1 MSYSSENRTAMSGQ
15 AIVLLLVM
23 LLLSLFGLCYIYSTG
38 YIGDDY
44 PVRENWQRQLVYML
58 LGLLVFRI
66 LAGWPNQNISWRF
79 FVFSGY
85 FLSLLGLVLVLLFG
99 RQVGGARRWLVVG
112 SFFLQPAEFAKVF
125 TLLAICLVLTTDRI
139 KSGWLQLLAAIMLLI
154 PPVLLIKMEPSLGN
168 AISLLPP
175 FLALVLVKHC
185 PVRLC
190 LTLTM
195 LALILFAAAVIGLF
209 YLRSLPVQPE
219 ILRQAE
225 TAKSDSLFFRSY
237 HLRRLQSYLSGQG
250 GWNERQSLMAV
261 ASGGWQG
268 KGFLNGT
275 QKSLGY
281 LPRTVAPTDFIFSV
295 IAEEGG
301 FLWGSLPIVLLYM
314 LLLGLCLH
322 WGATAANEL
331 DCLLCV
337 AFSTLSMVHIMVG
350 LGMTVRVLPII
361 GLPLPLLSYGGS
373 FTLCVFAML
382 GVMAATRMNVGSGT
396 HSRPQPEISFSWGRL
411 LRFQLR
417 PAGLTRTGK
426 TAGGTPD

>member
-1 MSYSSENRTAMSGQ
+1 MPGQ
-15 AIVLLLVM
+15 AIVLLLVI

-44 PVRENWQRQLVYML
+44 PVRENWQRQLVYVL
-58 LGLLVFRI
+58 LGLLVFRV
-66 LAGWPNQNISWRF
+66 LAGWSNQNFSWRF
-79 FVFSGY
+79 LVLSGY
-85 FLSLLGLVLVLLFG
+85 LLSLLGLVLVLLFG
-99 RQVGGARRWLVVG
+99 RQVGGARRWLVLG

-125 TLLAICLVLTTDRI
+125 TMLAICLMLTTGRI
-139 KSGWLQLLAAIMLLI
+139 KSGWLRLLGAIALLI

-168 AISLLPP
+168 AVAMLPP

-195 LALILFAAAVIGLF
+195 LALILVAAAVTGLF

-219 ILRQAE
+219 ILRQAG
-225 TAKSDSLFFRSY
+225 TAQSSSLFFRSY

-261 ASGGWQG
+261 ASGGWHG

-301 FLWGSLPIVLLYM
+301 FLWGSLPIVFLYM
-314 LLLGLCLH
+314 LLLAVCLH
-322 WGATAANEL
+322 WGATAATEL

-337 AFSTLSMVHIMVG
+337 AFSTLCMVHIVVG

-382 GVMAATRMNVGSGT
+382 GFMAATRLNAKSGS

-426 TAGGTPD
+426 AAGDTPD